1 MPRNGNTSTV
11 TSKGSVVIPAATRRR
26 LGIKTGTRVTFVERG
41 AEVVLRPATAAALDE
56 LYGIL
61 KHAGPL
67 AKELLEERARDR
79 RKEDRG
85 WR

>member
-11 TSKGSVVIPAATRRR
+11 TTKGSVVIPIATRRR
-26 LGIKTGTRVTFVERG
+26 LGMKPGTRVTFIEQG
-41 AEVVLRPATAAALDE
+41 AEVVVRPATAAALEE
-56 LYGIL
+56 LHGIL

-79 RKEDRG
+79 KKENRG
-85 WR
+85 CR